1 MILRLLP
8 VALTFGAMWGLWVLY
23 GNLGFLR
30 GTPLWELRYVVFVIA
45 GFLGLGALEWALAWL
60 RKRLSAK

>member
-1 MILRLLP
+1 MILRWLP
-8 VALTFGAMWGLWVLY
+8 IPLTIAATWGLWVLY

-30 GTPLWELRYVVFVIA
+30 GTPFWELRYVVFVIA

-60 RKRLSAK
+60 GKRLG